1 MILALILAQSLN
13 GNMNLNVEPM
23 VCLQNGSY
31 VRADRRR
38 AFELNC
44 GTNMTCTQSG
54 GRITIASSGGAG
66 GSGAPIDGGYLTLTA
81 GSTGS
86 HNEVVLSAG
95 TNINI
100 TAGGVVSV
108 TGSVANATLAASA
121 TALAANP
128 TDCSANQFATTI
140 AANGNLT
147 CAQPAFTD
155 ISGTATTSQ
164 IPTVPVT
171 KGGTNLTTVAANQ
184 VLVGTAA
191 DTFTAK
197 TVPSCSNGTT
207 DKLLFD
213 NATQTWSCG
222 TDQGGGSGLTSAEV
236 SFYVLQGAF

>member
-1 MILALILAQSLN
+1 MSALVAILLAQS
-13 GNMNLNVEPM
+13 MNLNVEPM

-66 GSGAPIDGGYLTLTA
+66 GGGAPLDGGYLTLTA

-86 HNEVVLSAG
+86 TNEVVLSGG
-95 TNINI
+95 TNISI
-100 TAGGVVSV
+100 SGGGVVAV
-108 TGSVANATLAASA
+108 NGTVASATTASTA

-128 TDCSANQFATTI
+128 TDCSANQYAQSI

-147 CAQPAFTD
+147 CSAIAVAD
-155 ISGTATTSQ
+155 L
-164 IPTVPVT
+164 PTVTVA
-171 KGGTNLTTVAANQ
+171 KGGTGQTTITTNQ
-184 VLVGTAA
+184 VYVGTAL
-191 DTFTAK
+191 DTLTAK
-197 TVPSCSNGTT
+197 TLPSCSNGTT

-213 NATQTWSCG
+213 NSTQTFSCG
-222 TDQGGGSGLTSAEV
+222 TDQGGGGGQSFAEV
-236 SFYVLQGAF
+236 AAAHLAGAF